1 MYIFKN
7 KVLIVVIIALSFDFL
22 LSHFVLKK
30 TNLWIKNLYQGKPWR
45 IASSIYHHDLKPF
58 VNVTEKWGSNKQ
70 ILITNSL
77 GFRDSEKRV
86 VKKDKENRILL
97 IGDSFIEG
105 LGYNYEF
112 TLSGLL
118 ANKYKNNY
126 AVLNSAVSSYSP
138 SIYYFKTKYLIDNGY
153 NFNKALVFLDVSD
166 IVDELYI
173 KFDNDGKIIP
183 PQKIESKK
191 SIKSYVYS
199 LSYYLRDNFIT
210 FRFISILSDRTEIL
224 KNSIKNRYFASKFYN
239 KNFFSI
245 SKKESTIYKMINV
258 DRGNWTSNE
267 KNFKDVKE
275 GILISEKYLSK
286 LFNLLKENNIDSTLI
301 VYPWPRQI
309 YYEDKFHQTYWKNFS
324 SKNNIKF
331 LNLYSYF
338 LNNEKNKVILDYFIH
353 DDVHWNKIGT
363 KKIFNAIV
371 EKNILNLP

>member
-1 MYIFKN
+1 
-7 KVLIVVIIALSFDFL
+7 
-22 LSHFVLKK
+22 
-30 TNLWIKNLYQGKPWR
+30 
-45 IASSIYHHDLKPF
+45 
-58 VNVTEKWGSNKQ
+58 
-70 ILITNSL
+70 
-77 GFRDSEKRV
+77 
-86 VKKDKENRILL
+86 
-97 IGDSFIEG
+97 
-105 LGYNYEF
+105 
-112 TLSGLL
+112 
-118 ANKYKNNY
+118 
-126 AVLNSAVSSYSP
+126 
-138 SIYYFKTKYLIDNGY
+138 
-153 NFNKALVFLDVSD
+153 
-166 IVDELYI
+166 
-173 KFDNDGKIIP
+173 
-183 PQKIESKK
+183 
-191 SIKSYVYS
+191 
-199 LSYYLRDNFIT
+199 
-210 FRFISILSDRTEIL
+210 
-224 KNSIKNRYFASKFYN
+224 
-239 KNFFSI
+239 
-245 SKKESTIYKMINV
+245 MINV